1 MSQNQF
7 KHLAMGDIAKKAG
20 VCMATV
26 SRTLNNPDRVSAKTR
41 DLVMKVV
48 EDMGY
53 IPNRLA
59 ASLRQ
64 GRSHNIAIML
74 PDITNPYFSPIVRT
88 IEQIALTRGYSVIL
102 KDTQDDPAL
111 ERSFAE
117 MVKTRQVDGIIT
129 NSQRIPFDVDPD
141 QPLQE
146 QLPPIVNASE
156 FCDLDGIPKVG
167 VDNVAIGRDAA
178 QHLLDFGHRCIA
190 VITGTSH
197 ILSSQQREAGF
208 RQALQAADVQFDE
221 KLLYQGDYSCES
233 GVAGVRAIMQ
243 LKHRPTAIFCFGDQV
258 AIGALHALR
267 ELGYRVPEDVSVI
280 GVDGIAL
287 SQYSA
292 PPLTTVAQPL
302 TQIGEHCATLLI
314 DLIEGKTPDKLIH
327 ILPHQLLI
335 RASTGPAPTGR

>member
-1 MSQNQF
+1 MAKNKF

-26 SRTLNNPDRVSAKTR
+26 SRSLNNPDRVSEKTR
-41 DLVMKVV
+41 NLVMKVV

-64 GRSHNIAIML
+64 GRSRNIAIML
-74 PDITNPYFSPIVRT
+74 PDITNPYFSPIVRS
-88 IEQIALTRGYSVIL
+88 IEQISLTRGYSVIL

-129 NSQRIPFDVDPD
+129 NSQRIPFDVDITK
-141 QPLQE
+141 PLHE

-167 VDNVAIGRDAA
+167 VDNVAIGKDAA
-178 QHLLDFGHRCIA
+178 EHLLGLNHRRIA
-190 VITGTSH
+190 VITGTPH
-197 ILSSQQREAGF
+197 ILSSQQREQGF
-208 RQALQAADVQFDE
+208 RAALLQADVSFDE
-221 KLLYQGDYSCES
+221 ELLYQGDYSCES
-233 GVAGVRAIMQ
+233 GVAGVNAIMQ
-243 LKHRPTAIFCFGDQV
+243 LKERPTAFFCFGDQI

-267 ELGYRVPEDVSVI
+267 ELGYKVPDDISVI

-287 SQYSA
+287 SQYCA

-302 TQIGEHCATLLI
+302 TQIGEYCATLLI
-314 DLIEGKTPDKLIH
+314 DLIEGKQSEKLVH

-335 RASTGPAPTGR
+335 RASTGPAPR

>member
-1 MSQNQF
+1 MSQHQY
-7 KHLAMGDIAKKAG
+7 KHLAMGDIARKAG
-20 VCMATV
+20 VSMATV
-26 SRTLNNPDRVSAKTR
+26 SRTLNNPGRVSEKTR
-41 DLVMKVV
+41 ELVMKVV

-53 IPNRLA
+53 TPNRLA
-59 ASLRQ
+59 ASLRH

-74 PDITNPYFSPIVRT
+74 PDITNPYFSPIVRS
-88 IEQIALTRGYSVIL
+88 IEQISLARGYSVIL
-102 KDTQDDPAL
+102 KDTQDDPML
-111 ERSFAE
+111 ERAFAE

-129 NSQRIPFDVDPD
+129 NSQRIPFDVDPTL
-141 QPLQE
+141 PLQE

-167 VDNVAIGRDAA
+167 VDNVAIGKDAA
-178 QHLLDFGHRCIA
+178 EHLLSLGHRRIA
-190 VITGTSH
+190 VITGTAH
-197 ILSSQQREAGF
+197 ILSSQQREQGF
-208 RQALQAADVQFDE
+208 RAALQQAELKFDE

-243 LKHRPTAIFCFGDQV
+243 LKQRPTAFFCFGDQV

-267 ELGYRVPEDVSVI
+267 ELGYRVPDDVSVI

-302 TQIGEHCATLLI
+302 TLIGETCATLLI
-314 DLIEGKTPDKLIH
+314 DLVEGKRPEKLVH

-335 RASTGPAPTGR
+335 RASTGPVPEL